1 MISNGKKSSVRFLI
15 RISVSVLA
23 LEEYNTLQQRYA
35 LETQCRVEAE
45 KYAAEVGNLS
55 DGGRGGG
62 VLRTAFAGFGS
73 MVSLNPYSITT
84 YSLAN
89 YGPHLS
95 HFWYAVTAS

>member
-1 MISNGKKSSVRFLI
+1 MISNGKKSSARFLI

-55 DGGRGGG
+55 DGVGVGVGGG
-62 VLRTAFAGFGS
+62 GTNDSFCWVCVDG
-73 MVSLNPYSITT
+73 
-84 YSLAN
+84 
-89 YGPHLS
+89 LS
-95 HFWYAVTAS
+95 EPLFHYNLFFDQLWTSP

>member
-1 MISNGKKSSVRFLI
+1 MISNGKKSSARFLI

-55 DGGRGGG
+55 DGVGVGVGGATNDIFCWVCVDG
-62 VLRTAFAGFGS
+62 
-73 MVSLNPYSITT
+73 
-84 YSLAN
+84 
-89 YGPHLS
+89 LS
-95 HFWYAVTAS
+95 EPLFHYNLFFD

>member
-15 RISVSVLA
+15 HISVSVLA

-55 DGGRGGG
+55 DGERGGG
-62 VLRTAFAGFGS
+62 GPKDSFCWVWVDGLSEALFHYKLFFGRLWTS
-73 MVSLNPYSITT
+73 P
-84 YSLAN
+84 
-89 YGPHLS
+89 
-95 HFWYAVTAS
+95 

>member
-1 MISNGKKSSVRFLI
+1 MISNGMKSSVRFLI

-55 DGGRGGG
+55 DGVGVGGG
-62 VLRTAFAGFGS
+62 TNDSFFWVCVDG
-73 MVSLNPYSITT
+73 
-84 YSLAN
+84 
-89 YGPHLS
+89 LS
-95 HFWYAVTAS
+95 EPLFHYNLFFDQLWTSP

>member
-1 MISNGKKSSVRFLI
+1 MISNGKKSSARFLI

-55 DGGRGGG
+55 DGVGVGGGG
-62 VLRTAFAGFGS
+62 VLMTAFAGFVS
-73 MVSLNPYSITT
+73 MVSLNPYSIII
-84 YSLAN
+84 YSLTN

-95 HFWYAVTAS
+95 DFW

>member
-55 DGGRGGG
+55 DGVGVGGG
-62 VLRTAFAGFGS
+62 GTNDSFCWVCVDGLSEPLFHYNLFFGQLWTS
-73 MVSLNPYSITT
+73 P
-84 YSLAN
+84 
-89 YGPHLS
+89 
-95 HFWYAVTAS
+95 

>member
-62 VLRTAFAGFGS
+62 PKDSFCWVWVDGVSEPLFHYNLFFGQLWTS
-73 MVSLNPYSITT
+73 P
-84 YSLAN
+84 
-89 YGPHLS
+89 
-95 HFWYAVTAS
+95 

>member
-1 MISNGKKSSVRFLI
+1 MISNGKKSSARFLI

-55 DGGRGGG
+55 DGVGVGG
-62 VLRTAFAGFGS
+62 VLMTAFAGFVS
-73 MVSLNPYSITT
+73 MVSLNPYSIII
-84 YSLAN
+84 YSLTN

-95 HFWYAVTAS
+95 DFW

>member
-1 MISNGKKSSVRFLI
+1 MISNGKKSSARFLI

-55 DGGRGGG
+55 DGVGVGVGG
-62 VLRTAFAGFGS
+62 VLMTAFAGFVS
-73 MVSLNPYSITT
+73 MVSLNPYSIII
-84 YSLAN
+84 YSLTN

-95 HFWYAVTAS
+95 DFC

>member
-1 MISNGKKSSVRFLI
+1 MISNGKKSSARFLI

-55 DGGRGGG
+55 DGVGVGVGG
-62 VLRTAFAGFGS
+62 VLMTAFAGFVS
-73 MVSLNPYSITT
+73 MVSLNPYSIKI
-84 YSLAN
+84 YSLTN

-95 HFWYAVTAS
+95 DFW

>member
-1 MISNGKKSSVRFLI
+1 MISNGMKSSVRFLI

-55 DGGRGGG
+55 DGVGVGGG
-62 VLRTAFAGFGS
+62 G
-73 MVSLNPYSITT
+73 Y
-84 YSLAN
+84 
-89 YGPHLS
+89 
-95 HFWYAVTAS
+95 

>member
-1 MISNGKKSSVRFLI
+1 MISNGKKSSARFLI

-55 DGGRGGG
+55 DGVGVGG
-62 VLRTAFAGFGS
+62 VLMTAFAGFVS
-73 MVSLNPYSITT
+73 MVSLNPYSIII
-84 YSLAN
+84 YSLTN

-95 HFWYAVTAS
+95 TSPLA

>member
-1 MISNGKKSSVRFLI
+1 MISNGKKSSARFLI
-15 RISVSVLA
+15 HISVSVLA

-55 DGGRGGG
+55 DGVGVGGG
-62 VLRTAFAGFGS
+62 VLMTAFAGFVS
-73 MVSLNPYSITT
+73 TVSLNPYSIII
-84 YSLAN
+84 YSLTN

-95 HFWYAVTAS
+95 HFW

>member
-1 MISNGKKSSVRFLI
+1 M
-15 RISVSVLA
+15 
-23 LEEYNTLQQRYA
+23 QQRYA

-55 DGGRGGG
+55 DGERRGG
-62 VLRTAFAGFGS
+62 VLRTAFAGFVS
-73 MVSLNPYSITT
+73 MVSLNPYSIII
-84 YSLAN
+84 YSLAD

>member
-1 MISNGKKSSVRFLI
+1 MISNGKKSSARFLI

-55 DGGRGGG
+55 DGVGVGVGGG
-62 VLRTAFAGFGS
+62 
-73 MVSLNPYSITT
+73 Y
-84 YSLAN
+84 
-89 YGPHLS
+89 
-95 HFWYAVTAS
+95 

>member
-45 KYAAEVGNLS
+45 KYAAEVGNVS
-55 DGGRGGG
+55 DGVGVGG
-62 VLRTAFAGFGS
+62 VLMTAFSGLVS
-73 MVSLNPYSITT
+73 TVSLNPYSIII
-84 YSLAN
+84 YSLTN

-95 HFWYAVTAS
+95 HFW

>member
-1 MISNGKKSSVRFLI
+1 MISNGRKSSARFLI

-55 DGGRGGG
+55 DGVGGG
-62 VLRTAFAGFGS
+62 MTLLGLCRW
-73 MVSLNPYSITT
+73 SL
-84 YSLAN
+84 
-89 YGPHLS
+89 
-95 HFWYAVTAS
+95 

>member
-1 MISNGKKSSVRFLI
+1 MISNGKKSSARFLI
-15 RISVSVLA
+15 HISVSVLA

-55 DGGRGGG
+55 DGVG
-62 VLRTAFAGFGS
+62 VLMTAFAGFVS
-73 MVSLNPYSITT
+73 MVSLNPYSIII
-84 YSLAN
+84 YSLTN

-95 HFWYAVTAS
+95 HFW

>member
-1 MISNGKKSSVRFLI
+1 MISNGMKSSVRFLI

-55 DGGRGGG
+55 DGVGVGG
-62 VLRTAFAGFGS
+62 VLMTAFAGFVS
-73 MVSLNPYSITT
+73 MVSLSPYSIII
-84 YSLAN
+84 YSLTN

-95 HFWYAVTAS
+95 HFW

>member
-1 MISNGKKSSVRFLI
+1 MISNGMKSSVRFLI

-55 DGGRGGG
+55 DGVGVGG
-62 VLRTAFAGFGS
+62 VLMTAFSGFVS
-73 MVSLNPYSITT
+73 TVSLNPYSIII
-84 YSLAN
+84 YSLTN

-95 HFWYAVTAS
+95 HFW

>member
-1 MISNGKKSSVRFLI
+1 MQDLKETNEKFDDLKRNEVFSKVLI

-55 DGGRGGG
+55 DGVGVGG
-62 VLRTAFAGFGS
+62 
-73 MVSLNPYSITT
+73 Y
-84 YSLAN
+84 
-89 YGPHLS
+89 
-95 HFWYAVTAS
+95 

>member
-1 MISNGKKSSVRFLI
+1 MISNGKKSSARFLI

-55 DGGRGGG
+55 DGVGVGVGGATNDSFCWVCVDG
-62 VLRTAFAGFGS
+62 
-73 MVSLNPYSITT
+73 
-84 YSLAN
+84 
-89 YGPHLS
+89 LS
-95 HFWYAVTAS
+95 EPLFHYNLFFD

>member
-1 MISNGKKSSVRFLI
+1 MISNGKKSSARFLI

-55 DGGRGGG
+55 DGVGGG
-62 VLRTAFAGFGS
+62 GYDFAGFVS
-73 MVSLNPYSITT
+73 MVSLNPYSIII
-84 YSLAN
+84 YSLTN

-95 HFWYAVTAS
+95 TSPLA

>member
-1 MISNGKKSSVRFLI
+1 MISNGKKSSARFLI
-15 RISVSVLA
+15 HILVSVLA

-55 DGGRGGG
+55 DGVGVGG
-62 VLRTAFAGFGS
+62 VLMTAFAGFVS
-73 MVSLNPYSITT
+73 MVSLSPYSIII
-84 YSLAN
+84 YSLTN

-95 HFWYAVTAS
+95 HFW

>member
-1 MISNGKKSSVRFLI
+1 MISNGKKSSARFLI

-45 KYAAEVGNLS
+45 KYAAEVGNLC
-55 DGGRGGG
+55 DGVGGGG
-62 VLRTAFAGFGS
+62 VLRTAFARFVS
-73 MVSLNPYSITT
+73 MISLNPYSIII

-89 YGPHLS
+89 YLKPKHLS
-95 HFWYAVTAS
+95 HF